1 MGRMKSILVS
11 QHLRNQK
18 LLDQNAETPLYA
30 RSSEG
35 HSSLEAKSLVWSQV
49 NCALWAC
56 YLTASR
62 AEHREQAGS
71 DGRNEGDGEE
81 GVYNTE

>member
-35 HSSLEAKSLVWSQV
+35 HSSLEASLLVWSQV
-49 NCALWAC
+49 SCALWAC

-62 AEHREQAGS
+62 AEHREQVES
-71 DGRNEGDGEE
+71 DGRDEGDGEV
-81 GVYNTE
+81 GFYNME